1 MGVESKDRGGIEA
14 LAGSPGDL
22 LVAGFQVR
30 AAQALICLVGP
41 TCILWS
47 LIPTDYYAH
56 RRTFQVCLG
65 FSLSASRYVFY

>member
-30 AAQALICLVGP
+30 AAQAFDMPRGPNVYPLV
-41 TCILWS
+41 IDSYS
-47 LIPTDYYAH
+47 LLRPSKI
-56 RRTFQVCLG
+56 VSSMLG
-65 FSLSASRYVFY
+65 VLFKCQ